1 MSAPV
6 IRAGALLL
14 ALLWPA
20 SALSEVPRA
29 AEPVGLVG
37 EVTVASQAPRVH
49 GWWLGDTLLQH
60 VEIRMPEGVAIEPA
74 SLPRPRAVD
83 YWLDLREVSQKETS
97 GGVVLTFTWQTFYAA
112 LEPSRRTVPAHMIRL
127 SDGRE
132 VRLPG
137 FEFVTSPIRPIMA
150 PSTQDR
156 LRPDPAFQLV
166 ATDGDRRRLVLFG
179 TGFVLVAGLLAYHQ
193 AWGPFRTRPV
203 RPFTIAARRISLLPK
218 SETQARRQI
227 LHRALDDAFGR
238 SLIGA
243 ELSIFLK
250 ENIKFNP
257 LRNELHVFF
266 EKSDAVFFA
275 RSQEPDTEAK
285 ARATEEIAAL
295 ARRLS
300 AIERG
305 RA

>member
-1 MSAPV
+1 MSAPI

-20 SALSEVPRA
+20 SALSEVSRA
-29 AEPVGLVG
+29 AEPVGQVG

-49 GWWLGDTLLQH
+49 GWWLGDTLQQK
-60 VEIRMPEGVAIEPA
+60 VEIRLPEGVAIEPA

-83 YWLDLREVSQKETS
+83 YWLDLREVSQKKTS
-97 GGVVLTFTWQTFYAA
+97 SGAVLTFTWQTFYAA

-179 TGFVLVAGLLAYHQ
+179 AGFVLAAGLLAYHQ
-193 AWGPFRTRPV
+193 AWGPFRARPA
-203 RPFTIAARRISLLPK
+203 RPFTVAARRIDLLPK
-218 SETQARRQI
+218 SETQARRQL

-243 ELSIFLK
+243 ELPGFL
-250 ENIKFNP
+250 EERREFNG
-257 LRNELHVFF
+257 LKNDLHAFF
-266 EKSDAVFFA
+266 EKSEAVFFA
-275 RSQEPDTEAK
+275 RSQEQDAETK
-285 ARATEEIAAL
+285 ACASEEIAAL